1 MLYTQKSLSM
11 LEYDKV
17 IAMLADCALTE
28 GALELALRL
37 VPVAAEKQVIKKQR
51 ITADARRLAEAKGYP
66 AFGGVKNISEI
77 LGRAKRGALLQPKEL
92 LEISDLLR
100 VSRGLADYIKTDKP
114 FDTVLDETFLLLAV
128 NRNLEDRITRTVIG
142 EDMIAD
148 EASTELAEI
157 RRKIRSAND
166 RIKESLQKFIS
177 GSYGKLLQENIV
189 TMRNDRY
196 VVPVKIEH
204 KNEIKGLV
212 HDTSASGQT
221 VFIEPVSVVEA
232 NNELK
237 ILKNKEER
245 EIEKILYELSALC
258 AENAELLSSNYY
270 LVTELAFA
278 FTCASLAEHMK
289 ANAVVHEYEKKFHL
303 KRAIH
308 PLLDPKTAVPITVHI
323 GEDFDT
329 LVITGPN
336 TGGKTVTLKTIGLFA
351 LMYQSGLQIP
361 AAPNSSMC
369 VFDEILVDIGDEQSI
384 EQSLST
390 FSAHMV
396 NIVEILKHTS
406 AGSLVLLD
414 ELGAGTDPIEGAALA
429 VSILEEIRKAGA
441 LAAATTHYAEL
452 KAYAI
457 DTNGV
462 TNASCE
468 FDIETLRPT
477 YKLIVGTP
485 GKSNAFAISERLG
498 LSKSIVENA
507 NMLISGDSKR
517 FENIIEKLEAD
528 RIAMEHAREEA
539 ERLRIEYE
547 AFKTKAEAEIEKHRK
562 EAEKEKDRAQ
572 NQAKRMIQSARESSE
587 YVLKEISELKKKKA
601 EEVKKEEL
609 DKARQSIR
617 AELRR
622 NSGEYDPIE
631 DLTDKDYVLPRAL
644 VKGDNVLIM
653 SIGQT
658 GTVISPPDKNGM
670 VRVQAGRIATR
681 TEVTNLKLIEAQ
693 NTATKKN
700 KEKSAYRNTVVKTF
714 SPELD
719 IRGMYGDD
727 ACFMLDKYIDDAALA
742 GIHTVRIIH
751 GKGTGALKAAVW
763 QYLKGDKRIASFR
776 LGVFGEGDGGV
787 TVVEVK

>member
-1 MLYTQKSLSM
+1 MLYTQKSLAM

-17 IAMLADCALTE
+17 IAMLAECALTE
-28 GALELALRL
+28 GARDMALRL

-66 AFGGVKNISEI
+66 SFGGVKNISEI

-92 LEISDLLR
+92 LEIADLLR

-114 FDTVLDETFLLLAV
+114 FETVLDETFLLLAV
-128 NRNLEDRITRTVIG
+128 HRGLEDRITRTVIG
-142 EDMIAD
+142 EDLIAD
-148 EASTELAEI
+148 EASAELADI

-258 AENAELLSSNYY
+258 AESADLLSSNYY

-289 ANAVVHEYEKKFHL
+289 ANAVVPSYEKKFHL

-308 PLLDPKTAVPITVHI
+308 PLLDQKTAVPITVHI
-323 GEDFDT
+323 GESFDT

-351 LMYQSGLQIP
+351 LMYQSGLQLP
-361 AAPNSSMC
+361 AEPNSTMC

-406 AGSLVLLD
+406 DRSLVLLD

-429 VSILEEIRKAGA
+429 VSVLEEIRKAGA
-441 LAAATTHYAEL
+441 LTAATTHYAEL

-457 DTNGV
+457 ETDGV

-468 FDIETLRPT
+468 FDIVTLRPT
-477 YKLIVGTP
+477 YKLIIGTP

-498 LSKSIVENA
+498 LPKSIVENA
-507 NMLISGDSKR
+507 NALISGDSKR

-528 RIAMEHAREEA
+528 RIAMERAREEA
-539 ERLRIEYE
+539 ERLKIEYE
-547 AFKTKAEAEIEKHRK
+547 AFKTKAEAEIEKRRK

-572 NQAKRMIQSARESSE
+572 SQAKRMIQSARESSD
-587 YVLKEISELKKKKA
+587 YVLKEIADLKKKKA

-631 DLTDKDYVLPRAL
+631 DLTDKNYVLPREL

-670 VRVQAGRIATR
+670 VRVQAGRFATR
-681 TEVTNLKLIEAQ
+681 TEVTNLKLIEQ
-693 NTATKKN
+693 PSTATKKN

-763 QYLKGDKRIASFR
+763 QYLRGDKRIASFR

-787 TVVEVK
+787 TIVEVK

>member
-1 MLYTQKSLSM
+1 M

-28 GALELALRL
+28 GARELALRL

-66 AFGGVKNISEI
+66 SFGGVKNVSEI

-92 LEISDLLR
+92 LEIADLLR
-100 VSRGLADYIKTDKP
+100 VSRGLSDYIKTDKP
-114 FDTVLDETFLLLAV
+114 FETVLDETFSLLSV
-128 NRNLEDRITRTVIG
+128 QRGLEDRITRAVLS
-142 EDMIAD
+142 EDLSAE
-148 EASTELAEI
+148 EASPDLADI
-157 RRKIRSAND
+157 RRKIRAAND
-166 RIKESLQKFIS
+166 RIKETLQKFIS
-177 GSYGKLLQENIV
+177 GGFGKLLQENIV

-237 ILKNKEER
+237 ILRNKEER
-245 EIEKILYELSALC
+245 EIEKILYELSAMC
-258 AENAELLSSNYY
+258 SENADLLANNYY

-289 ANAVVHEYEKKFHL
+289 ANAVVHAYEKSFNL

-308 PLLDPKTAVPITVHI
+308 PLLDRKTAVPISVHI
-323 GEDFDT
+323 GEQFDT

-361 AAPNSSMC
+361 AAPNSTMC

-396 NIVEILKHTS
+396 NIVEILKHTTS
-406 AGSLVLLD
+406 RSLVLLD

-429 VSILEEIRKAGA
+429 VSVLEEIRKAGA
-441 LAAATTHYAEL
+441 LSAATTHYAEL

-457 DTNGV
+457 ETDGV

-477 YKLIVGTP
+477 YKLIIGTP

-498 LSKSIVENA
+498 LPKAIVENA
-507 NMLISGDSKR
+507 NTLISGDSKR

-528 RIAMEHAREEA
+528 RIAMERAREEA
-539 ERLRIEYE
+539 ERLKIEYE
-547 AFKTKAEAEIEKHRK
+547 AFKTKAESEIEKLRK

-622 NSGEYDPIE
+622 TSGEYDPIE
-631 DLTDKDYVLPRAL
+631 DLTDKNYVLPREL
-644 VKGDNVLIM
+644 VKGDNVLVM

-658 GTVISPPDKNGM
+658 GVVMSPPDKNGM
-670 VRVQAGRIATR
+670 VRVQAGRFVTR
-681 TEVTNLKLIEAQ
+681 TEVTNLKLIE
-693 NTATKKN
+693 NTNTVTKKN

-727 ACFMLDKYIDDAALA
+727 ACFVLDKYLDDAALA

-751 GKGTGALKAAVW
+751 GKGTGALKTAVW
-763 QYLKGDKRIASFR
+763 QYLRGDKRIASFR

-787 TVVEVK
+787 TIVEVK

>member
-1 MLYTQKSLSM
+1 M

-17 IAMLADCALTE
+17 TAMLAERALTE
-28 GALELALRL
+28 GARDMALRL
-37 VPVAAEKQVIKKQR
+37 VPVAAEKAVIKKQQ
-51 ITADARRLAEAKGYP
+51 ITAAARRLVDVKGYP
-66 AFGGVKNISEI
+66 SFGGVKNISEI
-77 LGRAKRGALLQPKEL
+77 LGRAKRGALLQPLEL
-92 LEISDLLR
+92 LEVADLLR
-100 VSRGLADYIKTDKP
+100 VSRGLSDYIKTDKP
-114 FDTVLDETFLLLAV
+114 FDTVLDETFLLLST
-128 NRNLEDRITRTVIG
+128 NRHLEESISRTVVS
-142 EDMIAD
+142 EDFIAD
-148 EASTELAEI
+148 EASAELADI

-177 GSYGKLLQENIV
+177 GGYGKMLQENIV

-204 KNEIKGLV
+204 KNDIKGLV

-221 VFIEPVSVVEA
+221 VFVEPTNVVEA

-237 ILKNKEER
+237 ILKNKEAR
-245 EIEKILYELSALC
+245 EIERILYALSALC
-258 AENAELLSSNYY
+258 AENADMLSNNYY

-278 FTCASLAEHMK
+278 FTCASLAEHMR
-289 ANAVVHEYEKKFHL
+289 ANAVIHEYDKKFNL
-303 KRAIH
+303 KQAIH
-308 PLLDPKTAVPITVHI
+308 PLLDPKIAVPINVRI

-351 LMYQSGLQIP
+351 MMYQSGLQIP
-361 AAPNSSMC
+361 AAPNSTMC

-396 NIVEILKHTS
+396 NIVEILSQTS
-406 AGSLVLLD
+406 NRSLVLLD

-429 VSILEEIRKAGA
+429 VSILEEIRGAGA
-441 LAAATTHYAEL
+441 LAVATTHYAEL

-457 DTNGV
+457 DTDGV

-477 YKLIVGTP
+477 YKLIIGTP

-498 LSKSIVENA
+498 LPRHIVDNA
-507 NMLISGDSKR
+507 NSLISGDSKR

-528 RIAMEHAREEA
+528 RIAMEKAREES

-547 AFKTKAEAEIEKHRK
+547 EFKAKAEVEIEKKRK
-562 EAEKEKDRAQ
+562 DAEREKDRAQ

-587 YVLKEISELKKKKA
+587 YVLKEISDLKKKKA

-609 DKARQSIR
+609 EKAKQSIR

-631 DLTDKDYVLPRAL
+631 DLTDKNYVLPREL
-644 VKGDNVLIM
+644 VKGDNVLVM

-658 GTVISPPDKNGM
+658 GTVLSPADKNGM
-670 VRVQAGRIATR
+670 VRVQAGRFTTR
-681 TEVTNLKLIEAQ
+681 TEVANLKLIETPNA
-693 NTATKKN
+693 ATKRN
-700 KEKSAYRNTVVKTF
+700 KEKSAYRNTVVKSF

-727 ACFMLDKYIDDAALA
+727 ACFMLDKYLDDAALA

-763 QYLKGDKRIASFR
+763 QYLRGDKRVASFR

-787 TVVEVK
+787 TVVEIK

>member
-1 MLYTQKSLSM
+1 MLYTQKSLAM

-17 IAMLADCALTE
+17 IAMLAEHALTE
-28 GALELALRL
+28 GARELALRL

-66 AFGGVKNISEI
+66 AFGGVMNISEI
-77 LGRAKRGALLQPKEL
+77 LGRAKRGALLQPREL
-92 LEISDLLR
+92 LEIADLLR
-100 VSRGLADYIKTDKP
+100 VCRGLSDYIKTDKP
-114 FDTVLDETFLLLAV
+114 FETVLDETFSLLTV
-128 NRNLEDRITRTVIG
+128 HRVLEERITRAILG
-142 EDMIAD
+142 EDQIAD
-148 EASTELAEI
+148 EASPELADI
-157 RRKIRSAND
+157 RRKMRSAHD

-221 VFIEPVSVVEA
+221 VFIEPVSVVDA

-237 ILKNKEER
+237 ILKNKEDR
-245 EIEKILYELSALC
+245 EIEKILYALSALC
-258 AENAELLSSNYY
+258 AENADALSSNYY

-278 FTCASLAEHMK
+278 FSCASLAEQMK
-289 ANAVVHEYEKKFHL
+289 ANTVVHSYEKKFSL

-323 GEDFDT
+323 GENFDT

-361 AAPNSSMC
+361 AAPNSEMC

-396 NIVEILKHTS
+396 NIVDILKQTS
-406 AGSLVLLD
+406 ARSLVLLD

-429 VSILEEIRKAGA
+429 VSILEEIRGAGA

-457 DTNGV
+457 DTDGV

-498 LSKSIVENA
+498 LPATIVENA
-507 NMLISGDSKR
+507 NKLISGDSKR
-517 FENIIEKLEAD
+517 FENIIEKLESD
-528 RIAMEHAREEA
+528 RIAMERAREEA
-539 ERLRIEYE
+539 ERMRIEYE
-547 AFKTKAEAEIEKHRK
+547 AFKAKAEAEIEKSRK

-572 NQAKRMIQSARESSE
+572 NQARRMIQSARESSE
-587 YVLKEISELKKKKA
+587 FVLKEISELKKKKA

-617 AELRR
+617 AEIRR
-622 NSGEYDPIE
+622 SSGEYDPIE
-631 DLTDKDYVLPRAL
+631 DLTDKNYVLPRAL

-670 VRVQAGRIATR
+670 VRVQAGRISTR
-681 TEVTNLKLIEAQ
+681 TEVTNLKLIETP
-693 NTATKKN
+693 TAAVKKN
-700 KEKSAYRNTVVKTF
+700 KEKSAYRN
-714 SPELD
+714 
-719 IRGMYGDD
+719 R
-727 ACFMLDKYIDDAALA
+727 
-742 GIHTVRIIH
+742 
-751 GKGTGALKAAVW
+751 
-763 QYLKGDKRIASFR
+763 KRR
-776 LGVFGEGDGGV
+776 
-787 TVVEVK
+787 